1 MRLEYAC
8 YECSKKSTCKN
19 NLGPSAVG
27 RTIVEKMLIEK
38 IASQHSVVVRWGIHL
53 PERTISFEGI
63 SIQIKV
69 GETSGA
75 LAW

>member
-1 MRLEYAC
+1 MRVKYAC
-8 YECSKKSTCKN
+8 YECSKNSTYKN
-19 NLGPSAVG
+19 NLGPSTVG
-27 RTIVEKMLIEK
+27 RTIVEKMLIER
-38 IASQHSVVVRWGIHL
+38 IASQLSVVVRWDIHL

-69 GETSGA
+69 GETTGA